1 MIPRRLA
8 AHILDAL
15 KDFPVVYVNG
25 PRQAGK
31 STLVQT
37 LAATPWPAQYVTFDD
52 ASMLGAADS
61 SPEMF
66 LRAFSENLVLDEVQ
80 MAPGIFR
87 ALKIL
92 VDEVRLSNASQ
103 ANGRFLL
110 TGSADV
116 LALPGLSDALVGRM
130 SVHTLYPLAAVE
142 VTESG
147 NSFLSNLM
155 ANDFRAGKAGNE
167 SGVTE
172 IIREAGFPE
181 LIGKSASVSGR
192 WFESYI
198 TTILQREVRQIAQIE
213 KLGVLPN
220 LLRVLAS
227 RAGGLINEADIA
239 RSIGQNAVTAKTYRV
254 LLQMLFLT
262 FDVKPWYRNIGKRL
276 VKSPKAY
283 LIDTLL
289 LCHLQQIDLEKV
301 AASDPHIFGHIIE
314 NFVAT
319 ELLKQLS
326 FSDLRADL
334 FHFRTSDGKEVDFVI
349 EQPNGSLAGIEVK
362 GRDAVSKRD
371 FDGLRVLQQQTGQ
384 DFKCGVILYRGSQ
397 LVPFGEKL
405 WAVPVAA
412 LWT

>member
-198 TTILQREVRQIAQIE
+198 TTILQREVRQIAQIK

-301 AASDPHIFGHIIE
+301 AANDPHIFGHIIE

-412 LWT
+412 LWA

>member
-371 FDGLRVLQQQTGQ
+371 FDGLRVLQEQTGQ

-412 LWT
+412 LWA

>member
-92 VDEVRLSNASQ
+92 VDEARLSNASQ

-181 LIGKSASVSGR
+181 LIGKSANASGR

-301 AASDPHIFGHIIE
+301 AANDPHIFGHIIE

-412 LWT
+412 LWA